1 MPYKTPEDTEASIR
15 LLLNGL
21 RNQGASPLPEVS
33 PPEFDPAMFSP
44 DAPAFGSD
52 VPGGNALMQ
61 QVNPGMPDEFMST
74 DARNYE
80 ANRKQAI
87 RDRNMARMQP
97 RQKPQGRAYGID

>member
-1 MPYKTPEDTEASIR
+1 MPYKMPDDTEASIR
-15 LLLNGL
+15 ALLNGL
-21 RNQGASPLPEVS
+21 RNQGASPLPEVA
-33 PPEFDPAMFSP
+33 PPEFDPAMFTP

-52 VPGGNALMQ
+52 VPGGNALLQ

-97 RQKPQGRAYGID
+97 RAKPQGHAYSID